1 MSSSAGPAS
10 GPTATSAPGR
20 VVSLLTDFGR
30 QDPFVG
36 VMQGVL
42 LALAPDVRTVDLTHE
57 VPPQEVEAAAFWL
70 SHCHPYFPRG
80 TVHLAVVDPGVGTT
94 RRALAV
100 AALGHLF
107 VGPDNGIFSSVLARA
122 DAVHEIDAE
131 QMRRQLRAHLPGA
144 SAVSSTFHGRDVFAP
159 AAALLAR
166 GEELAAV
173 GPPLT
178 GAPPV
183 LLAKHDAPRV
193 MIVDR
198 FGNLITNVD
207 WPEGAEP
214 PRLSIRG
221 RGLRSVRT
229 YGEATHGECVTLR
242 GSFGTLEIA
251 LRDGSAARELGVGRG
266 EPVVLHGPRRDEP
279 A

>member
-1 MSSSAGPAS
+1 
-10 GPTATSAPGR
+10 
-20 VVSLLTDFGR
+20 
-30 QDPFVG
+30 
-36 VMQGVL
+36 MQGVL

-70 SHCHPYFPRG
+70 SHCHPYFPGG

-122 DAVHEIDAE
+122 DAVHEIEAE
-131 QMRRQLRAHLPGA
+131 QMRRQVRAHLPGA

-198 FGNLITNVD
+198 FGNLVT
-207 WPEGAEP
+207 
-214 PRLSIRG
+214 SIRAEMLAALG
-221 RGLRSVRT
+221 PAVVVMVGATRLPLVGT
-229 YGEATHGECVTLR
+229 YGELDPGGAGALVGSR
-242 GSFGTLEIA
+242 GRLEIA
-251 LRDGSAARELGVGRG
+251 AREGSAQARLGAGRG
-266 EPVVLHGPRRDEP
+266 TPVQVSRRSKRASP
-279 A
+279 GLPPGGSTASGALRRSRTRSRKGW